1 MCPLFRTKLS
11 LYHVRWIVSFSS
23 TMRRFLIMHVAS
35 SWTRGEIHFL
45 KCLKIHHMDE
55 SSSPIPTISTAQSEK
70 IFIINN
76 WVKSKNNFHCPV
88 HLARACWSLVVD
100 CQPTSSL
107 GYTNKH
113 IGSMSDDFSFRRCS
127 RTNDDKF
134 SSRCV
139 RCLLL
144 FTTNWF
150 WWMCCWQSWNWVR
163 NLPRISDYAKK
174 ICVTHLGHSLRS
186 HRHNRKF
193 SIQLIAA

>member
-11 LYHVRWIVSFSS
+11 HYHVRWIVSFSS
-23 TMRRFLIMHVAS
+23 TMRCFLIMHVAS

-88 HLARACWSLVVD
+88 HLARACWSFVVD

-107 GYTNKH
+107 DYTNKH

-127 RTNDDKF
+127 LAQTMINSVHAAFDACCF
-134 SSRCV
+134 SR
-139 RCLLL
+139 L
-144 FTTNWF
+144 
-150 WWMCCWQSWNWVR
+150 
-163 NLPRISDYAKK
+163 IDSDGCAVGNRE
-174 ICVTHLGHSLRS
+174 IESGISLRS
-186 HRHNRKF
+186 RIMRRWCVW
-193 SIQLIAA
+193 LISGTLFGRIAIIGNFPFN